1 MIRRFALASAILI
14 AAGSTAP
21 AMAQT
26 ATATSNL
33 TVTATV
39 GNVCTISSASIVFG
53 SYDPVT
59 AHNGTTGSPLDGS
72 GTVTTTCTNLLPATI
87 TLGQGSN
94 PATAPTASTDAA
106 PLRQLANGAN
116 RLRYDL
122 YQTALPG
129 GTGSAVW
136 GNTGGTGLAVT
147 GTGSAVTSTIYGRIP
162 RGQTAPAGVYND
174 TVVAT
179 VTF

>member
-26 ATATSNL
+26 ATSNL

-39 GNVCTISSASIVFG
+39 GNVCTISSASISFG
-53 SYDPVT
+53 NYDPVT
-59 AHNGTTGSPLDGS
+59 AHHGTTGIDLDGS
-72 GTVTTTCTNLLPATI
+72 GSVTTTCTNGLAATI
-87 TLGQGSN
+87 TLGQGLA
-94 PATAPTASTDAA
+94 PATGSTPAA

-116 RLRYDL
+116 VIGYSLFRDSGRT
-122 YQTALPG
+122 TA
-129 GTGSAVW
+129 W
-136 GNTGGTGLAVT
+136 GNTSVTGLGVT
-147 GTGSAVTSTIYGRIP
+147 GTGSALTSTIYGRIP
-162 RGQTAPAGVYND
+162 RGQAAAAGIYND

-179 VTF
+179 VSF